1 MVVKQARAH
10 IEMDPAGT
18 DARAAL
24 RHEAALLARLE
35 GLGLAPR
42 PVELV
47 EQDDSLF
54 LVQERI
60 AGQPLGSWVAAR
72 LRRDGSP
79 DVDWAEAGPMA
90 HILLDLVE
98 RVHEQGLVLRDL
110 SPGHVL
116 VQPDGSLRL
125 VDLELAAEAGSPA
138 GAAGVPGYRAPEQAP
153 GRLALVTGVAAVAAV
168 LGGVTGGVVAA
179 QGHSS
184 VSRTGTVASPVAAR
198 SDGSADVAAV
208 AAAVSPSVV
217 QITVQ
222 TANGTATGTGVV
234 LTAGGQ
240 ILTNYH
246 VVSGAAAG
254 GRITVTFHD
263 GSTATAALTGTDKSL
278 DAAVITASGA
288 KQLTPAVLGDSSA
301 VAVGDPVVAIGNPE
315 GLTGT
320 VTSGIISA
328 EHREVTVQ
336 LDEGTTSG
344 NGGFGLP
351 NLPGLRGS
359 APQNNGSTTTYQ
371 AFQTDAALNPG
382 NSGGPLINASGQVI
396 GINSAMYSPSGSS
409 ATAGGS
415 GAGSVGLGF
424 AIPIDDIKQVLPKLQ
439 SGQNV

>member
-1 MVVKQARAH
+1 MSDHQQWQPR
-10 IEMDPAGT
+10 T
-18 DARAAL
+18 DGEQYDGP
-24 RHEAALLARLE
+24 H
-35 GLGLAPR
+35 GYPR
-42 PVELV
+42 PRVIPGTVL
-47 EQDDSLF
+47 DSSTHDGTGYGGP
-54 LVQERI
+54 VHDG
-60 AGQPLGSWVAAR
+60 AGY
-72 LRRDGSP
+72 
-79 DVDWAEAGPMA
+79 
-90 HILLDLVE
+90 
-98 RVHEQGLVLRDL
+98 
-110 SPGHVL
+110 
-116 VQPDGSLRL
+116 
-125 VDLELAAEAGSPA
+125 GSPA
-138 GAAGVPGYRAPEQAP
+138 HPAAGTPPPPPAPPFPPGAAEVPAPSAPGGPGHRARRGLLR
-153 GRLALVTGVAAVAAV
+153 GRLALVTAVAAIAAV

-179 QGHSS
+179 REHGSEG
-184 VSRTGTVASPVAAR
+184 RTGTLASPVAAR

-222 TANGTATGTGVV
+222 SANGTATGTGVV
-234 LTAGGQ
+234 LTGNGR

-246 VVSGAAAG
+246 VVSGAADG

-263 GSTATAALTGTDKSL
+263 GSTARADLTGTDKGL

-288 KQLTPAVLGDSSA
+288 GNLTPAVLGDSSG
-301 VAVGDPVVAIGNPE
+301 VVVGDPVVAIGNPE

-344 NGGFGLP
+344 NGGFGFP
-351 NLPGLRGS
+351 QLPGLRGT
-359 APQNNGSTTTYQ
+359 APQSGGETATYQ

-382 NSGGPLINASGQVI
+382 NSGGPLINAEGQVI
-396 GINSAMYSPSGSS
+396 GINSAMYAPNGSS

-424 AIPIDDIKQVLPKLQ
+424 AIPIDDIKQVLPKLE

>member
-1 MVVKQARAH
+1 MSDHQQWQHRTDGPYDGPSEPPAGSREDRVIPGTVLGGSTYERTGHGSSGHESTEYGNTEYGNTGATEYAGTGYGSAAH
-10 IEMDPAGT
+10 PAAGTPPPPPLPPFPPEAADPAPSG
-18 DARAAL
+18 
-24 RHEAALLARLE
+24 
-35 GLGLAPR
+35 G
-42 PVELV
+42 
-47 EQDDSLF
+47 
-54 LVQERI
+54 
-60 AGQPLGSWVAAR
+60 
-72 LRRDGSP
+72 
-79 DVDWAEAGPMA
+79 
-90 HILLDLVE
+90 
-98 RVHEQGLVLRDL
+98 
-110 SPGHVL
+110 PGHRARRGL
-116 VQPDGSLRL
+116 LR
-125 VDLELAAEAGSPA
+125 
-138 GAAGVPGYRAPEQAP
+138 
-153 GRLALVTGVAAVAAV
+153 GRLALVTAVAAVAAV

-246 VVSGAAAG
+246 VVSGAADG

-359 APQNNGSTTTYQ
+359 APQSSGSTTTYQ

-415 GAGSVGLGF
+415 SAGSVGLGF

>member
-1 MVVKQARAH
+1 MSDHQQWQHRTDGPYDGPSEPPAGSREDRVVPGTVLGGSTYERTGHGSSGHESTEYGNTEYGNTGAAEYAGTGYGSAAH
-10 IEMDPAGT
+10 PAAGTPPPPPLPPFPPEAADPAPSG
-18 DARAAL
+18 
-24 RHEAALLARLE
+24 
-35 GLGLAPR
+35 G
-42 PVELV
+42 
-47 EQDDSLF
+47 
-54 LVQERI
+54 
-60 AGQPLGSWVAAR
+60 
-72 LRRDGSP
+72 
-79 DVDWAEAGPMA
+79 
-90 HILLDLVE
+90 
-98 RVHEQGLVLRDL
+98 
-110 SPGHVL
+110 PGHRARRGL
-116 VQPDGSLRL
+116 LR
-125 VDLELAAEAGSPA
+125 
-138 GAAGVPGYRAPEQAP
+138 
-153 GRLALVTGVAAVAAV
+153 GRLALVTAVAAVAAV

-246 VVSGAAAG
+246 VVSGAADG

-359 APQNNGSTTTYQ
+359 APQSSGSTTTYQ

-415 GAGSVGLGF
+415 SAGSVGLGF

>member
-1 MVVKQARAH
+1 MSDHQQWRHRTDGEQYDGPYGSPQPRIIPGTVLDSTPQDHAGYEGNEGYDGYDGTGYGSTGHGSAAH
-10 IEMDPAGT
+10 PAAGT
-18 DARAAL
+18 PPPP
-24 RHEAALLARLE
+24 
-35 GLGLAPR
+35 AP
-42 PVELV
+42 PFPPET
-47 EQDDSLF
+47 
-54 LVQERI
+54 
-60 AGQPLGSWVAAR
+60 GTPGTP
-72 LRRDGSP
+72 G
-79 DVDWAEAGPMA
+79 G
-90 HILLDLVE
+90 
-98 RVHEQGLVLRDL
+98 
-110 SPGHVL
+110 PGHRARNGL
-116 VQPDGSLRL
+116 LR
-125 VDLELAAEAGSPA
+125 
-138 GAAGVPGYRAPEQAP
+138 
-153 GRLALVTGVAAVAAV
+153 GRLALVTAVAAIAAV

-179 QGHSS
+179 RDHGSAT
-184 VSRTGTVASPVAAR
+184 RTGTVAGPVAAR
-198 SDGSADVAAV
+198 TDGSADVAAV
-208 AAAVSPSVV
+208 AAAVAPSAV
-217 QITVQ
+217 QIAVQ

-234 LTAGGQ
+234 LTTGGQ

-246 VVSGAAAG
+246 VVSGAAGG

-263 GSTATAALTGTDKSL
+263 GSTAAASLTGTDKAL
-278 DAAVITASGA
+278 DAAVITATGA
-288 KQLTPAVLGDSSA
+288 KGLTPAVLGDSSA

-344 NGGFGLP
+344 NGGFGFP

-359 APQNNGSTTTYQ
+359 TPPSGGETATYQ

-382 NSGGPLINASGQVI
+382 NSGGPLINANGQVI

>member
-1 MVVKQARAH
+1 MSDHQQWQHRTDGPNDGPS
-10 IEMDPAGT
+10 EYPAGSHEDRVIPGT
-18 DARAAL
+18 VLGGSRYERTGHESTGHESTGYESTGYGSTGYGSAA
-24 RHEAALLARLE
+24 HPAA
-35 GLGLAPR
+35 GTP
-42 PVELV
+42 PPP
-47 EQDDSLF
+47 
-54 LVQERI
+54 
-60 AGQPLGSWVAAR
+60 PLPAF
-72 LRRDGSP
+72 P
-79 DVDWAEAGPMA
+79 PEPAGPA
-90 HILLDLVE
+90 PS
-98 RVHEQGLVLRDL
+98 GG
-110 SPGHVL
+110 PGHRARRGL
-116 VQPDGSLRL
+116 LR
-125 VDLELAAEAGSPA
+125 
-138 GAAGVPGYRAPEQAP
+138 
-153 GRLALVTGVAAVAAV
+153 GRLALVTAVAAVAAV

-179 QGHSS
+179 QGHGS
-184 VSRTGTVASPVAAR
+184 VSRTGTVASPVVAR

-246 VVSGAAAG
+246 VVSGAADG
-254 GRITVTFHD
+254 GRMTVTFHD
-263 GSTATAALTGTDKSL
+263 GSTATATLTGTDKSL

-288 KQLTPAVLGDSSA
+288 KRLTPAVLGDSSA
-301 VAVGDPVVAIGNPE
+301 VAVGDTVVAIGNPE

-359 APQNNGSTTTYQ
+359 APQSSGSTTTYQ

-424 AIPIDDIKQVLPKLQ
+424 AIPIDAIKQVLPELQ

>member
-1 MVVKQARAH
+1 MSDHQQWQQRTGGEQYDGPYGHPRPRVIPGTVLDSATFDGTAQDGAGYDGTGYDGTGYGSAAH
-10 IEMDPAGT
+10 PAAGT
-18 DARAAL
+18 PPPPP
-24 RHEAALLARLE
+24 
-35 GLGLAPR
+35 AP
-42 PVELV
+42 P
-47 EQDDSLF
+47 F
-54 LVQERI
+54 
-60 AGQPLGSWVAAR
+60 P
-72 LRRDGSP
+72 P
-79 DVDWAEAGPMA
+79 EAGRSAAPGGSGGPGHRA
-90 HILLDLVE
+90 
-98 RVHEQGLVLRDL
+98 RRTVLR
-110 SPGHVL
+110 
-116 VQPDGSLRL
+116 
-125 VDLELAAEAGSPA
+125 
-138 GAAGVPGYRAPEQAP
+138 
-153 GRLALVTGVAAVAAV
+153 GRLALVTAVAAIAAV

-179 QGHSS
+179 QGHDSEARG
-184 VSRTGTVASPVAAR
+184 RTLAGPIAAR

-234 LTAGGQ
+234 LGENGQ

-246 VVSGAAAG
+246 VVSGAAGG

-263 GSTATAALTGTDKSL
+263 GSTAKASLTGTDKAL

-288 KQLTPAVLGDSSA
+288 KDLAPAVLGDSSA
-301 VAVGDPVVAIGNPE
+301 VEVGDPVVAIGNPE

-344 NGGFGLP
+344 NGGFGFP
-351 NLPGLRGS
+351 QLPGLRGTT
-359 APQNNGSTTTYQ
+359 PQSGGETATYQ

-382 NSGGPLINASGQVI
+382 NSGGPLINAEGQVI
-396 GINSAMYSPSGSS
+396 AINSAMYSPSGSS

>member
-1 MVVKQARAH
+1 MSDHQQWQHPADDGQDDGPYGYPQARIIPGTVLDSTTRDRGPRDRAGYEGGGDTGYDGAGHGSPGYGSAAH
-10 IEMDPAGT
+10 PAAGT
-18 DARAAL
+18 PPPPP
-24 RHEAALLARLE
+24 
-35 GLGLAPR
+35 AP
-42 PVELV
+42 P
-47 EQDDSLF
+47 F
-54 LVQERI
+54 
-60 AGQPLGSWVAAR
+60 P
-72 LRRDGSP
+72 P
-79 DVDWAEAGPMA
+79 EAGTPDTPA
-90 HILLDLVE
+90 AP
-98 RVHEQGLVLRDL
+98 GG
-110 SPGHVL
+110 PGHRARNGL
-116 VQPDGSLRL
+116 LR
-125 VDLELAAEAGSPA
+125 
-138 GAAGVPGYRAPEQAP
+138 
-153 GRLALVTGVAAVAAV
+153 GRLALVTAVAAIAAV
-168 LGGVTGGVVAA
+168 LGGVTGGAVAA
-179 QGHSS
+179 RDHGSA
-184 VSRTGTVASPVAAR
+184 SRTGTVASPVAAR
-198 SDGSADVAAV
+198 TDGSADVAAV
-208 AAAVSPSVV
+208 AAAVAPSAV

-246 VVSGAAAG
+246 VVSGAAGG

-263 GSTATAALTGTDKSL
+263 GSTAGATLTGTDKAL
-278 DAAVITASGA
+278 DAAVITATGA
-288 KQLTPAVLGDSSA
+288 KGLTPAVLGDSSA

-328 EHREVTVQ
+328 EHREVTVR

-344 NGGFGLP
+344 NGGFGFP
-351 NLPGLRGS
+351 DLPGLRGS
-359 APQNNGSTTTYQ
+359 TGTAPRSGGETATYQ

-382 NSGGPLINASGQVI
+382 NSGGPLINAGGQVI

>member
-1 MVVKQARAH
+1 MSDHQQWQHRTDGPNDGPS
-10 IEMDPAGT
+10 EYPAGSHEDRVVPGT
-18 DARAAL
+18 VLGGSRYERTGHESTEHDSTGYGSAA
-24 RHEAALLARLE
+24 HPAAGTPPPPPLPPFPPE
-35 GLGLAPR
+35 PTGPAP
-42 PVELV
+42 
-47 EQDDSLF
+47 S
-54 LVQERI
+54 
-60 AGQPLGSWVAAR
+60 GG
-72 LRRDGSP
+72 
-79 DVDWAEAGPMA
+79 
-90 HILLDLVE
+90 
-98 RVHEQGLVLRDL
+98 
-110 SPGHVL
+110 PGHRARRGL
-116 VQPDGSLRL
+116 LR
-125 VDLELAAEAGSPA
+125 
-138 GAAGVPGYRAPEQAP
+138 
-153 GRLALVTGVAAVAAV
+153 GRLALVTAVAAVAAV

-179 QGHSS
+179 QGHGS
-184 VSRTGTVASPVAAR
+184 VSRTGTVASPVVAR

-246 VVSGAAAG
+246 VVSGAAGG

-359 APQNNGSTTTYQ
+359 APQNSGSTTTYQ

-415 GAGSVGLGF
+415 SAGSVGLGF

>member
-1 MVVKQARAH
+1 MSDHQQWQHRTDGPYDGPSEPPAGSREDRVVPGTVLGGSTYERTGHGSSGHESTEYGNTEYGNTGATEYAGTGYGSAAH
-10 IEMDPAGT
+10 PAAGTPPPPPLPPFPPEAADPAPSG
-18 DARAAL
+18 
-24 RHEAALLARLE
+24 
-35 GLGLAPR
+35 G
-42 PVELV
+42 
-47 EQDDSLF
+47 
-54 LVQERI
+54 
-60 AGQPLGSWVAAR
+60 
-72 LRRDGSP
+72 
-79 DVDWAEAGPMA
+79 
-90 HILLDLVE
+90 
-98 RVHEQGLVLRDL
+98 
-110 SPGHVL
+110 PGHRARRGL
-116 VQPDGSLRL
+116 LR
-125 VDLELAAEAGSPA
+125 
-138 GAAGVPGYRAPEQAP
+138 
-153 GRLALVTGVAAVAAV
+153 GRLALVTAVAAVAAV

-246 VVSGAAAG
+246 VVSGAADG

-359 APQNNGSTTTYQ
+359 APQSSGSTTTYQ

-409 ATAGGS
+409 ATAGGGS
-415 GAGSVGLGF
+415 AGSVGLGF

>member
-1 MVVKQARAH
+1 MSDHQQWQHR
-10 IEMDPAGT
+10 T
-18 DARAAL
+18 D
-24 RHEAALLARLE
+24 
-35 GLGLAPR
+35 GPY
-42 PVELV
+42 
-47 EQDDSLF
+47 
-54 LVQERI
+54 
-60 AGQPLGSWVAAR
+60 
-72 LRRDGSP
+72 DGP
-79 DVDWAEAGPMA
+79 YDGPSE
-90 HILLDLVE
+90 H
-98 RVHEQGLVLRDL
+98 
-110 SPGHVL
+110 P
-116 VQPDGSLRL
+116 
-125 VDLELAAEAGSPA
+125 AGSPGDRVVPGTVLRGSLYERTGY
-138 GAAGVPGYRAPEQAP
+138 GAAGTPPPPPLPPFPPEPAGPAPSAGPGHRARRGLLR
-153 GRLALVTGVAAVAAV
+153 GRLTLVTAVAAVAAV

-179 QGHSS
+179 QGHGSA
-184 VSRTGTVASPVAAR
+184 SRTGTVAGPVAAR

-208 AAAVSPSVV
+208 AAAAAPSVV

-222 TANGTATGTGVV
+222 TANGTATGTGVI
-234 LTAGGQ
+234 LTSGGQ

-246 VVSGAAAG
+246 VVSGAADG
-254 GRITVTFHD
+254 GRITVAFHD

-288 KQLTPAVLGDSSA
+288 RQLTPAVLGDSAA
-301 VAVGDPVVAIGNPE
+301 VSVGDPVVAIGNPE

-351 NLPGLRGS
+351 DLPGLRGS
-359 APQNNGSTTTYQ
+359 TPQNGGRTATYQ

-424 AIPIDDIKQVLPKLQ
+424 AIPIDDVKQVLPRLQ

>member
-1 MVVKQARAH
+1 MSDHQQWQHRDSGGERYDGGSYGSGSYDGPGYDAGYDGAADPRYGEQRPQVIPGTVLGSSTHDSTGYGAAAH
-10 IEMDPAGT
+10 PAAGT
-18 DARAAL
+18 PPPPPL
-24 RHEAALLARLE
+24 PPFPPEAAADPDR
-35 GLGLAPR
+35 PR
-42 PVELV
+42 
-47 EQDDSLF
+47 
-54 LVQERI
+54 
-60 AGQPLGSWVAAR
+60 G
-72 LRRDGSP
+72 
-79 DVDWAEAGPMA
+79 
-90 HILLDLVE
+90 
-98 RVHEQGLVLRDL
+98 
-110 SPGHVL
+110 PGHRAGRGL
-116 VQPDGSLRL
+116 LR
-125 VDLELAAEAGSPA
+125 
-138 GAAGVPGYRAPEQAP
+138 
-153 GRLALVTGVAAVAAV
+153 GRLALATAVAAVAAV

-179 QGHSS
+179 QGHGSAA
-184 VSRTGTVASPVAAR
+184 RTGTVASPVAAR
-198 SDGSADVAAV
+198 TDGSADVAAV

-217 QITVQ
+217 QITVK

-246 VVSGAAAG
+246 VVSGAAGG

-263 GSTATAALTGTDKSL
+263 GSSARATLTGTDKGL
-278 DAAVITASGA
+278 DAAVITASGT

-301 VAVGDPVVAIGNPE
+301 VSVGDPVVAIGNPE

-328 EHREVTVQ
+328 EHREVTVR

-344 NGGFGLP
+344 NGGFGFP
-351 NLPGLRGS
+351 DLPGLRGS
-359 APQNNGSTTTYQ
+359 TPQSGGETATYQ

-382 NSGGPLINASGQVI
+382 NSGGPLINANGQVI

>member
-1 MVVKQARAH
+1 MSNHQQWQHRTDGPYDGPS
-10 IEMDPAGT
+10 EPPAGSREDRIVPGT
-18 DARAAL
+18 VLGGSRYE
-24 RHEAALLARLE
+24 RIGHEGTGYE
-35 GLGLAPR
+35 NTGY
-42 PVELV
+42 EST
-47 EQDDSLF
+47 EQDT
-54 LVQERI
+54 
-60 AGQPLGSWVAAR
+60 AGYEATEHGSTGYGSAAHPAAGTPPPPPLPPFPPES
-72 LRRDGSP
+72 
-79 DVDWAEAGPMA
+79 AGPA
-90 HILLDLVE
+90 PS
-98 RVHEQGLVLRDL
+98 GG
-110 SPGHVL
+110 PGHRARRGL
-116 VQPDGSLRL
+116 LR
-125 VDLELAAEAGSPA
+125 
-138 GAAGVPGYRAPEQAP
+138 
-153 GRLALVTGVAAVAAV
+153 GRLALVTAVAAVAAV

-246 VVSGAAAG
+246 VVSGAADG

-359 APQNNGSTTTYQ
+359 TPQNNGSTTTYQ

-424 AIPIDDIKQVLPKLQ
+424 AIPIDDIKQVLPELQ